1 MKPHDPSQIPAGR
14 RDFANGRTGS
24 PSGERASLVA
34 VTALEE
40 SVSRAIPSVAAFRRM
55 ATLSLRWIGLTV
67 AAGALLAILGP
78 FGSYMNGGPIR
89 LLSYWIGAMLLG
101 LVLYGSAYRIVSAR
115 AAFGSRIWLGALVG
129 ATLLASIPEALV
141 TRAAAFWLWPDLMQ
155 LRLPLP
161 VWFAQTATIGMI
173 AMAGVGFAL
182 RRSASASRDDLAGLP
197 STGPSVAPLEGDVLA
212 LQMEDHYV
220 RVHRSTGSELILM
233 PLGRAIETMQAE
245 GLRTHRSWWVATHA
259 VTSVHGNA
267 RSMRLLLS
275 NGVAAPVARSAVTR
289 LKAAGWVAQDE
300 NRPAD
305 GKR

>member
-1 MKPHDPSQIPAGR
+1 
-14 RDFANGRTGS
+14 
-24 PSGERASLVA
+24 VA
-34 VTALEE
+34 ALEE
-40 SVSRAIPSVAAFRRM
+40 GVSRSFPSVAASRRM

-78 FGSYMNGGPIR
+78 FGSYMNGGPIQ

-115 AAFGSRIWLGALVG
+115 AAFGSRMWMGALAG

-141 TRAAAFWLWPDLMQ
+141 TRAVAFWLWPELMQ
-155 LRLPLP
+155 LHLPLP
-161 VWFAQTATIGMI
+161 VWFAQTVTIGMI
-173 AMAGVGFAL
+173 AMAGVGFTL
-182 RRSASASRDDLAGLP
+182 RRSASASASRDDLAGLP
-197 STGPSVAPLEGDVLA
+197 STGPIVAPLGGDVLA

-245 GLRTHRSWWVATHA
+245 GLRTHRSWWVAAHA
-259 VTSVHGNA
+259 VKSVHGNA

-275 NGVAAPVARSAVTR
+275 NGVAAPVARSAVTH
-289 LKAAGWVAQDE
+289 LKAAGWVAHDE
-300 NRPAD
+300 NRAAD
-305 GKR
+305 EKR